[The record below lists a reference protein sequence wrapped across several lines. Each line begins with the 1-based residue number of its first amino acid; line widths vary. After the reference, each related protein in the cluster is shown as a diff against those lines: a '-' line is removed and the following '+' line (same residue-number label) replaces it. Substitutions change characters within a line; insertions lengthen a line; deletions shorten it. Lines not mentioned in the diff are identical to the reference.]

1 MAFPSSNN
9 AIKPT
14 PTLGECVA
22 GTNNS
27 SQKNQIN
34 ENVHTHDWTYIQ
46 FSVNNLIRETLTG
59 K

>member
-27 SQKNQIN
+27 SEKNQIN
-34 ENVHTHDWTYIQ
+34 ENVHTHGLTYIQ
-46 FSVNNLIRETLTG
+46 FPVNNLILETFTN
-59 K
+59 